1 MTDSNQE
8 LSTMLIGSQLSD
20 VRYVAH
26 DTARRGGASDEPMMA
41 VLVHSGVPLG
51 MKLGDEEDSW
61 TK

>member
-1 MTDSNQE
+1 
-8 LSTMLIGSQLSD
+8 MLIGSQLGD